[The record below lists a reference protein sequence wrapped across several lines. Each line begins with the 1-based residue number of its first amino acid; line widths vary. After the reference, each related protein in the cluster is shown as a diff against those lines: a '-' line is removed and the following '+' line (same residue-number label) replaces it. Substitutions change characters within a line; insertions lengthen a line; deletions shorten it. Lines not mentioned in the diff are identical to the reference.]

1 MRRTSP
7 RVRVSTCFPSLF
19 SLSSSTVVYV
29 YNSLPPDS
37 GVYNMWSALSI
48 RSHWS
53 FRICFWCYRVI
64 CSWHISNSLRF
75 HHGFFRDGVTYR
87 IFLYRLSLAWIFAR
101 RQPLCVASPSRLFSY
116 GMRMIVIAFIIIIAV
131 RTWFG
136 YFRIRWATPLEL
148 LDRRVIYFRRGCK

>member
-19 SLSSSTVVYV
+19 FPLSSSIAVYV

-64 CSWHISNSLRF
+64 CSWHISSSLRF
-75 HHGFFRDGVTYR
+75 YHGLFFRDGVTY
-87 IFLYRLSLAWIFAR
+87 LSLPWIFRR
-101 RQPLCVASPSRLFSY
+101 RQPLCDASPSRVFSY
-116 GMRMIVIAFIIIIAV
+116 GMRMIIIAFIIIIAV